1 MAAESSSSSSYLP
14 IRISQ
19 AVRTIDKAIFK
30 LQLRKLALEHYYH
43 KNTKIPVVYYYSNID
58 TNPLKKIDDIEQQ
71 TITLERKVAR
81 LVRQSFSNQRFLTR
95 QYEK

>member
-1 MAAESSSSSSYLP
+1 MSAEYLP

-58 TNPLKKIDDIEQQ
+58 TNPIKRIDEIERQ
-71 TITLERKVAR
+71 TLVLERKVAR
-81 LVRQSFSNQRFLTR
+81 LVRQSFSNQRFLTTKK
-95 QYEK
+95 Q